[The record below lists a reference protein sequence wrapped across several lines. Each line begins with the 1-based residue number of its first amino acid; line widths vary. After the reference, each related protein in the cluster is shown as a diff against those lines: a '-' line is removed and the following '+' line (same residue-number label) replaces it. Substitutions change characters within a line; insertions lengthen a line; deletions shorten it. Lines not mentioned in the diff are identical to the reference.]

1 MSFTVHTYIT
11 VLNKNETNLTE
22 LDKQDNGVRHK
33 VSTDCLCTDDHWC
46 ADTGD
51 QPCTEQL

>member
-1 MSFTVHTYIT
+1 MCFTVHTYIT

-22 LDKQDNGVRHK
+22 LDKQDNGV
-33 VSTDCLCTDDHWC
+33 STDCLCTDDHWC
-46 ADTGD
+46 ADTGN